1 LDVVTT
7 SRVLSRHP
15 IVNLLYSPV
24 RWLPTKKVVGK
35 KVSGGTVRKA
45 EKYPEYGLAL
55 GWGRKA
61 SGRIAIELAESGHV
75 ESATLLEDGFIRS
88 VGREDNPLS
97 VVVDGLGV
105 HYDASGESTLE
116 RLISERLTAEEV
128 DRCRHV
134 LNLWRCHRVSKY
146 NSGKEYQGVLPQSY
160 VLVIDQVL
168 NDLSIEC
175 GRASQASFDQM
186 LQSALD
192 ENPESQII
200 LKVHPD
206 ALTRKKVGHFDL
218 ESLAA
223 NPRIQVISEA
233 CHPTRLI
240 EHAQSLY
247 AVTSQMGFEALIWG
261 KKVRCFGMPFYAGW
275 GLTDDH
281 LTCDRRHEVSLEQ
294 LVYAVLIKYSRY
306 ALPYATQLCSVEEV
320 IRFVGLQRSHMFCYS
335 ESLAAY
341 GFSRRKRKIL
351 RAFLGRKK
359 GRAGSDPTKDI
370 RFISNPAKLRSEERL
385 LVWGSKSIPPASMQS
400 NLVPKSVMR
409 VEDGFLRSRGLG
421 ADLIAPKSWVIDDQ
435 GIYYDARSASRLE
448 TLLQEHDFDEELL
461 ARAQMLSKRILE
473 FKVSK
478 YNLRGAQWQRP
489 SVQKTLLLVPG
500 QVENDASIRFGA
512 LGEVNNNQ
520 QLLEAVRRDNPD
532 AWILYKPHPDVVAKL
547 RKGKVAESSLGHLAD
562 EVVMEADILSMLE
575 QVDEVHTMTSLT
587 GFEALLRGKKVTC
600 YGMPFYAGW
609 GLTEDKLEC
618 PRRSR
623 KLTLD
628 QLVAATLILYP
639 TYISSRTGYFSTPEA
654 IVEELADESR
664 APICKPPLVRRFAMR
679 VFGWVKSL

>member
-1 LDVVTT
+1 MKKMTGKDITRALE
-7 SRVLSRHP
+7 
-15 IVNLLYSPV
+15 SPQC
-24 RWLPTKKVVGK
+24 G
-35 KVSGGTVRKA
+35 S
-45 EKYPEYGLAL
+45 AL
-55 GWGRKA
+55 GWGRKM
-61 SGRIAIELAESGHV
+61 SGRMAIELVESGHA
-75 ESATLLEDGFIRS
+75 ESAILLEDGFIRS
-88 VGREDNPLS
+88 VDREDMPLS
-97 VVVDGLGV
+97 LVMDELGV
-105 HYDASGESTLE
+105 HYDASEESSLE
-116 RLISERLTAEEV
+116 RLISEDLANDEV
-128 DRCRHV
+128 ERCRGI
-134 LNLWRCHRVSKY
+134 LSLWRRCRVSKY
-146 NSGKEYQGVLPQSY
+146 NSGREYQGDLPDSY
-160 VLVIDQVL
+160 VLVVDQVL

-186 LQSALD
+186 LQAALD
-192 ENPESQII
+192 ENPDSQVV

-206 ALTRKKVGHFDL
+206 ALTRKKAGHFDL
-218 ESLAA
+218 ESLRS

-240 EHAQSLY
+240 ECAQSLY

-275 GLTDDH
+275 GLTADQ

-294 LVYAVLIKYSRY
+294 LVYAVLVKYSRY
-306 ALPYATQLCSVEEV
+306 ALPNATQLSPVEEV
-320 IRFVGLQRSHMFCYS
+320 IEFVGAQRSCRFRFS

-359 GRAGSDPTKDI
+359 GRTGSDPKKDI

-385 LVWGSKSIPPASMQS
+385 LVWGSKSILPASMQS
-400 NLVPKSVMR
+400 NLAPKSVIR

-421 ADLIAPKSWVIDDQ
+421 ADLITPKSWVIDDQ

-448 TLLQEHDFDEELL
+448 TLLQEHDFDDELL
-461 ARAQMLSKRILE
+461 VRAKMLSKRILE

-520 QLLEAVRRDNPD
+520 RLLEAVRRDNPD

-547 RKGKVAESSLGHLAD
+547 RKGKVAESSLDHLAD

-639 TYISSRTGYFSTPEA
+639 TYISSRTGHFSTPET
-654 IVEELADESR
+654 IVEELAEESQS
-664 APICKPPLVRRFAMR
+664 PICKPPIVRRLIMR
-679 VFGWVKSL
+679 IFGWVKSL